1 MYKTIIRLIIIAI
14 SIPLIITACSC
25 PCNEV
30 ASGPDEIVA
39 QYQEG
44 LKMITSEELHV
55 MMDSLDVFYLIDVRE
70 MDEYAYGFIPGAI
83 NIPGGVLIFK
93 MGNEAF
99 WDNEMIYPPE
109 MTDKLIVYCKKGKRS
124 VIAAH
129 YLERLGYTNVMYIEG
144 GWKAWEMTYP
154 LDYEEN
160 LDALGGG
167 HDDHADEGGC

>member
-1 MYKTIIRLIIIAI
+1 MLSLATAI
-14 SIPLIITACSC
+14 FVSSCSC
-25 PCNEV
+25 PCESEV
-30 ASGPDEIVA
+30 SGPDEIVA
-39 QYQEG
+39 QMQEG
-44 LKMITSEELHV
+44 LNVITSEGLHV

-129 YLERLGYTNVMYIEG
+129 YLERLGYENVYYIEG
-144 GWKAWEMTYP
+144 GWKAWEMAYP
-154 LDYEEN
+154 LEYEEN

-167 HDDHADEGGC
+167 GDEHADEGGC